1 MTHATL
7 AAAELMKIVGEARE
21 AYARD
26 VFDIAAVG
34 ALMKERAA
42 KGHDWVQVRQSQPLR
57 LQGTRAASKL
67 IGWLARCE
75 CRIDWK
81 EMPAREGDPMSP
93 QYQYAELCIYWS
105 KAFDQISVP
114 AEKWLAESG
123 HVQTGKGATRLP
135 GEGQPATDRG

>member
-21 AYARD
+21 SYARE

-34 ALMKERAA
+34 ALMKERSA
-42 KGHDWVQVRQSQPLR
+42 KGHDWVQVKQSQPLR

-67 IGWLARCE
+67 IGWLARCQ

-81 EMPAREGDPMSP
+81 EMPSREGDPMSP

-114 AEKWLAESG
+114 AEKWLVDSRFVRTEDG
-123 HVQTGKGATRLP
+123 REELP
-135 GEGQPATDRG
+135 GS